1 MLDYLPFLQRL
12 PRYFERRKTAI
23 SYGLTFEAYS
33 EIPAINASVLKEPTA
48 AHMLHVS
55 CTGHETTPAL
65 DNGTLVHAA
74 ILEPEKFPKL
84 YIILPDDAP
93 RKPSA
98 KQRNAKKPSAETLA
112 AIEFWDDFNK
122 RAAGR
127 IQVTAEE
134 IDIIEQQREAVMK
147 HHFARTLIEAPGH
160 NEATIET
167 WDDEMQI
174 MRKSRYDRLP
184 GAGASFLLDI
194 KTTRHELHPWAI
206 LSEVRSRGYALQCRS
221 YMDVLNLASN
231 DTRRQFYLIFVRN
244 VAPFICRVFELNED
258 LPGRNLLEEAS
269 SQLYAN
275 DSTQP
280 GRLPMFVSAAR
291 EFMQRIQE
299 KHQDPLGAWD
309 AYENEP
315 AQLLLP

>member
-23 SYGLTFEAYS
+23 SYGLSFEAYS

-48 AHMLHVS
+48 AHMLHV
-55 CTGHETTPAL
+55 CCKGHETTPAL

-74 ILEPEKFPKL
+74 ILEPEKFPSL

-112 AIEFWDDFNK
+112 AIEFWDDFNE

-206 LSEVRSRGYALQCRS
+206 LGEVRSRGYHLQARS
-221 YMDVLNLASN
+221 YLDTLNLASN
-231 DTRRQFYLIFVRN
+231 DKRGQFYFIFVRN
-244 VAPFICRVFELNED
+244 EAPYLCRVFELNEG
-258 LPGRNLLEEAS
+258 LPGNNLLTDAGS
-269 SQLYAN
+269 LLYATDN
-275 DSTQP
+275 TQP
-280 GRLPMFVSAAR
+280 GRLPMFVNAAR
-291 EFMQRIQE
+291 EFMQRIAD
-299 KHQDPLGAWD
+299 KHTDPLGAWEGF
-309 AYENEP
+309 ENEQ
-315 AQLLLP
+315 AHLLTP